1 MWQIEVWKSFVAQEC
16 EYCRVQGTLDAR
28 TGEDVTFSLCRL
40 RGDSCCPLW
49 SKSEPSVSV
58 HVGDTRCGVWIW
70 RWRWRLGWQGVPYY
84 LRGNAGRL
92 LQWPPGTLPLLSLVL
107 QTVALFL
114 LGAPAPSFSPA
125 RDCGAPMKMM
135 ICDNQSQQLV
145 FWLTGLFCFLSP
157 RQNVTNKSLPAFAY

>member
-1 MWQIEVWKSFVAQEC
+1 MAYD
-16 EYCRVQGTLDAR
+16 YCRVEGRLDGR
-28 TGEDVTFSLCRL
+28 TGEDVTLSLCRL

-49 SKSEPSVSV
+49 CESEASAYP
-58 HVGDTRCGVWIW
+58 HVGDARRGGWIFGGGCGS
-70 RWRWRLGWQGVPYY
+70 LGGGEFPITSAVM
-84 LRGNAGRL
+84 LEGFFSG
-92 LQWPPGTLPLLSLVL
+92 PPGTLPLLSLEL